1 MNKIYWTLQST
12 PNKLVNLF
20 KHENYFCLKVKL
32 WIFISLS
39 ITYNLMTLREV
50 RNFNL
55 RSFSVDIF
63 SVFLSTSIS
72 GHPRFD
78 LSHFWWHWRPIFG
91 FREKRKSRQV
101 GRPVMC
107 HLIIL
112 LHSSPHLSYY
122 ILTCFN
128 LFPINEIM
136 FSKQI
141 LYKRKLLMYRSHYHF
156 LKYVNIDFKVSL
168 FYLLLKF

>member
-1 MNKIYWTLQST
+1 
-12 PNKLVNLF
+12 
-20 KHENYFCLKVKL
+20 
-32 WIFISLS
+32 
-39 ITYNLMTLREV
+39 MTLREV

-122 ILTCFN
+122 MLTCFN

-141 LYKRKLLMYRSHYHF
+141 LYKTVMKDDHNRLLGRAGSASSSFSGDWHSSAP
-156 LKYVNIDFKVSL
+156 DC
-168 FYLLLKF
+168 FYLFLLFHLWVNHVRTET

>member
-1 MNKIYWTLQST
+1 M
-12 PNKLVNLF
+12 KLV
-20 KHENYFCLKVKL
+20 
-32 WIFISLS
+32 IFISLS

-141 LYKRKLLMYRSHYHF
+141 LFKRKSSKSFPLFRICKYRFQRFTFLLSIKI
-156 LKYVNIDFKVSL
+156 LNI
-168 FYLLLKF
+168 

>member
-1 MNKIYWTLQST
+1 MNKICWTLQST
-12 PNKLVNLF
+12 SNPNIYLQF
-20 KHENYFCLKVKL
+20 TPENYFSLKTESEAAIL
-32 WIFISLS
+32 FISLS

-55 RSFSVDIF
+55 RSFSVDFI

-122 ILTCFN
+122 ILTNVF
-128 LFPINEIM
+128 
-136 FSKQI
+136 Q
-141 LYKRKLLMYRSHYHF
+141 
-156 LKYVNIDFKVSL
+156 SL
-168 FYLLLKF
+168 SN